1 MSAAQATSPI
11 EAIVEQIRTLSFT
24 DMVGLNLTVATL
36 IKKEA
41 KSAIKKPKKI
51 RDPNAP
57 KKPVSVGLQAWK
69 AFVDNIAAAHPA
81 QFANARKPSDRMSIA
96 KQYKEAHQAEYD
108 GFVAKFKAAHG
119 VPTTTTTT
127 TTTTSPAP
135 VVAKVEAKKE
145 APKVEA
151 PKAEAPKAEVKKAKK
166 DTKA

>member
-11 EAIVEQIRTLSFT
+11 DSIVEQIRTLSFT

-81 QFANARKPSDRMSIA
+81 QFANAKKPSDRMSIA
-96 KQYKEAHQAEYD
+96 KQYKEAHISEYE
-108 GFVAKFKAAHG
+108 GFVAKFKASHG
-119 VPTTTTTT
+119 V
-127 TTTTSPAP
+127 PAP
-135 VVAKVEAKKE
+135 VVTTPAPVSTKVEAK
-145 APKVEA
+145 VEVKA
-151 PKAEAPKAEVKKAKK
+151 EVKKAEAPKAEVKKAKK

>member
-1 MSAAQATSPI
+1 MSAQATVSPVD
-11 EAIVEQIRTLSFT
+11 AIVEQVRTLSFS
-24 DMVGLNLTVATL
+24 DMVALNLTVATL

-41 KSAIKKPKKI
+41 KSAVKKPKKI

-81 QFANARKPSDRMSIA
+81 QFANSKKPSDRMAIA

-119 VPTTTTTT
+119 VA
-127 TTTTSPAP
+127 AP
-135 VVAKVEAKKE
+135 VAAPKVEAKKAD
-145 APKVEA
+145 APA
-151 PKAEAPKAEVKKAKK
+151 PAPAPAPAKAEVKKAKK
-166 DTKA
+166 ETKA

>member
-11 EAIVEQIRTLSFT
+11 DSIVEQIRTLSFT

-81 QFANARKPSDRMSIA
+81 QFANAKKPSDRMSIA
-96 KQYKEAHQAEYD
+96 KQYKEAHISEYE
-108 GFVAKFKAAHG
+108 GFVAKFKIAHG
-119 VPTTTTTT
+119 V
-127 TTTTSPAP
+127 AP
-135 VVAKVEAKKE
+135 VVVAAPVAAKVEAK
-145 APKVEA
+145 VEA
-151 PKAEAPKAEVKKAKK
+151 KAEVKKAEAPKAEVKKAKK

>member
-11 EAIVEQIRTLSFT
+11 DSIVEQIRALSFT

-81 QFANARKPSDRMSIA
+81 QFANAKKPSDRMSIA

-108 GFVAKFKAAHG
+108 GFVAKFKASHG
-119 VPTTTTTT
+119 ASTT
-127 TTTTSPAP
+127 PAVVAAP
-135 VVAKVEAKKE
+135 VAVKAVAKAEVK
-145 APKVEA
+145 
-151 PKAEAPKAEVKKAKK
+151 KAEAPKAEVKKAKK
-166 DTKA
+166 ETKA

>member
-1 MSAAQATSPI
+1 MSATQATVSPVD
-11 EAIVEQIRTLSFT
+11 AIVEQIRTLSFS
-24 DMVGLNLTVATL
+24 DMVALNLTIATL

-41 KSAIKKPKKI
+41 KSAVKKPKKI

-81 QFANARKPSDRMSIA
+81 QFANAKKPSDRMAIA

-108 GFVAKFKAAHG
+108 NFVAKFKASHG
-119 VPTTTTTT
+119 APVTTTTTA
-127 TTTTSPAP
+127 AP

-145 APKVEA
+145 T
-151 PKAEAPKAEVKKAKK
+151 PKAEVKKVKK

>member
-1 MSAAQATSPI
+1 MSAQATVSPI
-11 EAIVEQIRTLSFT
+11 DAIVEQVRALSFS
-24 DMVGLNLTVATL
+24 DMVALNLTVATL

-41 KSAIKKPKKI
+41 KSAVKKPKKI

-81 QFANARKPSDRMSIA
+81 QFATAKKPSDRMAIA

-119 VPTTTTTT
+119 VAPVAVA
-127 TTTTSPAP
+127 SPSP
-135 VVAKVEAKKE
+135 VVAKVEAKKAD
-145 APKVEA
+145 APA
-151 PKAEAPKAEVKKAKK
+151 PAKAEVKKAKK
-166 DTKA
+166 ETKA

>member
-1 MSAAQATSPI
+1 MSAVQATVSPI
-11 EAIVEQIRTLSFT
+11 DAIVEQIRTLSFS
-24 DMVGLNLTVATL
+24 DMVALNLTVATL

-81 QFANARKPSDRMSIA
+81 QFANAKKPSDRMAIA

-108 GFVAKFKAAHG
+108 GFVAKFKASHG
-119 VPTTTTTT
+119 VPTTA
-127 TTTTSPAP
+127 AP
-135 VVAKVEAKKE
+135 VVAKAEVKVEAKAEVK
-145 APKVEA
+145 
-151 PKAEAPKAEVKKAKK
+151 KAEAPKAEVKKAKK